1 MHLGRRIAL
10 LIAIN
15 LFVGQLCA
23 YAATPNIKA
32 GSPLNKSANR
42 ADPQAP
48 LIDQL
53 ESIRSVART
62 NRKQADEQLDRL
74 LADPRFATQESG
86 LRHDAY
92 SLSTW
97 LAWQA
102 RDYKKA
108 LASSRQSVAA
118 DPDVME
124 DWYPLATLEYDEG
137 SREAAAKAIA
147 RLIRQWPE
155 QIETIDSS
163 LVAQLVYQSKL
174 QSPVRMDFLQAMTG
188 ANWMHGRVQDSGLW
202 YELTLMQLLDGQ
214 VQQARESAQHVS
226 SPEFIVKLRSDRQ
239 FDPLIDR
246 NAPQFDVGLAA
257 KNQVDVLQKLAS
269 ATPDSLQLR
278 NELNDAMLTA
288 GMTQA
293 ALHHSDLILAKLAQ
307 MAEDDPLFSDIDT
320 KIWTMNNRAVA
331 LRRLGRTDEAIKQLE
346 TASRFDENG
355 GANVSQIL
363 NLAQSYCSTGRPQEA
378 RATLERLGKY
388 LSPYGEMVKVST
400 EHRIAV
406 QTNNSVAAKKAMAY
420 LREHRSTS
428 YSLYLWALL
437 ETQQLDQAAELLKG
451 LLASPEDR
459 SEALGWAQ
467 QTIVVPPQPA
477 DLVPSANL
485 RAVLARA
492 DVVSAIAE
500 VGHVEQ
506 HPIFM
511 GYMND

>member
-1 MHLGRRIAL
+1 MHLRRKIVL

-15 LFVGQLCA
+15 LSVGQLCA
-23 YAATPNIKA
+23 HATTPHTKS
-32 GSPLNKSANR
+32 GSPLNKSAGQ

-62 NRKQADEQLDRL
+62 NQRRADELLDRL
-74 LADPRFATQESG
+74 LADLRFATQDSS

-97 LAWQA
+97 LALQA
-102 RDYKKA
+102 EDYKKA

-137 SREAAAKAIA
+137 NREAAATAIA
-147 RLIRQWPE
+147 RLVRQWPE
-155 QIETIDSS
+155 QIETIDFA

-174 QSPVRMDFLQAMTG
+174 QPSVRLDFLQTLTG
-188 ANWMHGRVQDSGLW
+188 ANWMHGRTQGSGLW
-202 YELTLMQLLDGQ
+202 YELTLMLLLDGQ
-214 VQQARESAQHVS
+214 VQRARESAQHVS

-257 KNQVDVLQKLAS
+257 KHQVDALQKLAS
-269 ATPDSLQLR
+269 AAPDSLQLR

-293 ALHHSDLILAKLAQ
+293 ALYHADLILAKLAQ
-307 MAEDDPLFSDIDT
+307 LAEDDPMFADADT

-331 LRRLGRTDEAIKQLE
+331 LRRLGKSEEAIQQLE
-346 TASRFDENG
+346 AASRFDENG
-355 GANVSQIL
+355 DSNVSQIL
-363 NLAQSYCSTGRPQEA
+363 NLAQSYCSMGRPQEA
-378 RATLERLGKY
+378 RITLERLGRN

-400 EHRIAV
+400 EHSIAV
-406 QTNNSVAAKKAMAY
+406 QTNSSVAAKEAMDY

-428 YSLYLWALL
+428 YGLYLWALL
-437 ETQQLDQAAELLKG
+437 EAQQLDQAADLLKG
-451 LLASPEDR
+451 LLVSPEDR
-459 SEALGWAQ
+459 SEALGLAQ
-467 QTIVVPPQPA
+467 HTMEVPPQPA
-477 DLVPSANL
+477 DIVPSANL
-485 RAVLARA
+485 KAVLARA
-492 DVVSAIAE
+492 DVVSALAE

-506 HPIFM
+506 YPIFM